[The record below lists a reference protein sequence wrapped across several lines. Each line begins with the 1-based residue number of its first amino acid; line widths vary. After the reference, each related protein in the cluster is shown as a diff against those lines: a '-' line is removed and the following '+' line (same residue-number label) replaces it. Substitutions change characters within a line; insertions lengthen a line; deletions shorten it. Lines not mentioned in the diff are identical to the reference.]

1 MRLKL
6 NFDLENESLPI
17 QYHKSVM
24 SFIKLS
30 LSEYDEQYY
39 KKYYNDKDTIMKP
52 YTFAI
57 FFRNPKFENDRI
69 IIKDKRLELNIS
81 IADYETSII
90 LYNAFNHQ
98 KNKKFSLDKNSWTL
112 KNINMSLDKKIDTE
126 EITIKFMSPVVVRSH
141 LENKDYYYSYN
152 AEEFKN
158 VLKINIKQQLKITDI
173 PINLVDSFDIV
184 AIDPKKIIVKFY
196 EKKIETTSGIFKISG
211 DKQLLKYLYDAGIGS
226 KRSSGFGM
234 FQII

>member
-17 QYHKSVM
+17 QYRKSVM

-126 EITIKFMSPVVVRSH
+126 EITIKFMSPLVVRSH

-152 AEEFKN
+152 DEEFKDI
-158 VLKINIKQQLKITDI
+158 LKINIKQQLKITDI

-211 DKQLLKYLYDAGIGS
+211 DKQLLKYLYDAGMGS

>member
-17 QYHKSVM
+17 QYRKSVM

-52 YTFAI
+52 YTFAM

-211 DKQLLKYLYDAGIGS
+211 NKQLLKYLYDAGMGS